1 MMNTQDT
8 VKIDLLVLRAQAGDS
23 ESLAQLVDL
32 WQPRLWPFARVLT
45 GDDESA
51 WDVMQET
58 WLAVLRDL
66 QRLQDP
72 ARFRPWV
79 FRIVR
84 NKAADRVRHSIQ
96 ERKALARQT
105 SEAPDECVHPREDMR
120 DLLGAMPEQDASLLA
135 LHYLEGVTYE
145 EMAAILEVPTGT
157 IKSRL
162 HAARGRLRAI
172 LENEHGSR

>member
-8 VKIDLLVLRAQAGDS
+8 VRVELLVLRAQAGDS

-51 WDVMQET
+51 WDVIQET
-58 WLAVLRDL
+58 WLAVIRNLKHL
-66 QRLQDP
+66 QEP
-72 ARFRPWV
+72 ARFQSWV

-84 NKAADRVRHSIQ
+84 NKAADRVRHNVQ
-96 ERKALARQT
+96 ERKALASQAQQAADARV
-105 SEAPDECVHPREDMR
+105 APREDLR
-120 DLLGAMPEQDASLLA
+120 DLLGALPEQDACLLA
-135 LHYLEGVTYE
+135 LHYLENVSCE
-145 EMAAILEVPTGT
+145 EMATILGVPTGT

-162 HAARGRLRAI
+162 HAARGRLRTM
-172 LENEHGSR
+172 LENDHGSH

>member
-1 MMNTQDT
+1 MNTQDT
-8 VKIDLLVLRAQAGDS
+8 IRIELLVLRAQAGDS

-51 WDVMQET
+51 WEVMQET

-66 QRLQDP
+66 KRLQDP

-84 NKAADRVRHSIQ
+84 NKAADQVRRRIK
-96 ERKALARQT
+96 ERKSVERQT
-105 SEAPDECVHPREDMR
+105 LEVPANCAKPREDIR
-120 DLLGAMPEQDASLLA
+120 DLLGTLPEQDACLLA
-135 LHYLEGVTYE
+135 LHYLEGATYE
-145 EMAAILEVPTGT
+145 EMATILGVPTGT

-162 HAARGRLRAI
+162 HAARGRLRATW
-172 LENEHGSR
+172 ENEHG

>member
-1 MMNTQDT
+1 MNTQDT
-8 VKIDLLVLRAQAGDS
+8 IRIELLVLRAQAGDS

-58 WLAVLRDL
+58 WLAVLRNL
-66 QRLQDP
+66 ERLHDP
-72 ARFRPWV
+72 TRFQPWV

-84 NKAADRVRHSIQ
+84 NKAADRIRRRVQ
-96 ERKALARQT
+96 DRKALAMQA
-105 SEAPDECVHPREDMR
+105 SESPDGSVPPWEDMR
-120 DLLGAMPEQDASLLA
+120 DLLGALPEQDASLLA

-145 EMAAILEVPTGT
+145 EMAAILEAPTGT

-172 LENEHGSR
+172 LENEHGAHG

>member
-1 MMNTQDT
+1 MMNTKDT
-8 VKIDLLVLRAQAGDS
+8 VQSELLVLRAQAGDS

-66 QRLQDP
+66 NHLQDP
-72 ARFRPWV
+72 ACFRPWV

-84 NKAADRVRHSIQ
+84 NKAADRVRRCVR
-96 ERKALARQT
+96 ERDALARQVP
-105 SEAPDECVHPREDMR
+105 EAPDPQVNPEADIR
-120 DLLGAMPEQDASLLA
+120 DLLGALPEQDACLLA

-145 EMAAILEVPTGT
+145 EMATILGVPTGT
-157 IKSRL
+157 VKSRL
-162 HAARGRLRAI
+162 HTARGRLRTM
-172 LENEHGSR
+172 LENDHGSH